1 MSVWKDTKKFAKKHP
16 YVAWA
21 VGTLAVIQAV
31 QIYFGAYVATKA
43 FEKEYQ

>member
-16 YVAWA
+16 FV
-21 VGTLAVIQAV
+21 TLAVGGLAVLQAA